1 MKKTITIEIE
11 EGVGVNVYYE
21 KEGEPRKHW
30 KDCDLME
37 STEMFAASRV
47 LAAGTQVTAA
57 YVTSGLHRTVQELAD
72 TIKHYNKIMS
82 KVPKQRKAKKT
93 KLQNHIED
101 G

>member
-1 MKKTITIEIE
+1 MKKTITIEIDDA
-11 EGVGVNVYYE
+11 GVNVYYE
-21 KEGEPRKHW
+21 KEGEQRKHW

-37 STEMFAASRV
+37 TTEMFAASRV

-72 TIKHYNKIMS
+72 TIKHYNKIMG
-82 KVPKQRKAKKT
+82 KVPKERKKKLNRI
-93 KLQNHIED
+93 KD